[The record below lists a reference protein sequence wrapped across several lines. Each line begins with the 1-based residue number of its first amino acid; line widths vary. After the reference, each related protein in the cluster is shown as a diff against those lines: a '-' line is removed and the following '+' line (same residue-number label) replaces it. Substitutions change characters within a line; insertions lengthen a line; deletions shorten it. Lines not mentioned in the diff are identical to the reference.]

1 MAGVG
6 ASPRE
11 GLVAAQRTVDRGGQ
25 THEQRYWVKPAEI
38 RDMVWKTLGF
48 PRTAAKLHPGVDAVR
63 ADLFTRAWVRTGI
76 KNQVAALSAAARLA
90 LADDLQAVAMERA
103 EVEARVAANERA
115 NLGKTLPTGAPD
127 ASTAWEEGAKDV
139 DTLAALATVAQA
151 FYDEPEVTLY
161 RGVGKVQAE
170 ELRAAFQT
178 GDAVLDTGCLV
189 SMTEDPKVAREFA
202 SRPGD
207 IGVVISFKVPREA
220 IVLSYRADM
229 ISERHE
235 AEAEVAVLTR
245 GAIRVNAGQVTP
257 GGF

>member
-48 PRTAAKLHPGVDAVR
+48 PRTAAKLHP
-63 ADLFTRAWVRTGI
+63 
-76 KNQVAALSAAARLA
+76 
-90 LADDLQAVAMERA
+90 
-103 EVEARVAANERA
+103 
-115 NLGKTLPTGAPD
+115 
-127 ASTAWEEGAKDV
+127 
-139 DTLAALATVAQA
+139 
-151 FYDEPEVTLY
+151 
-161 RGVGKVQAE
+161 
-170 ELRAAFQT
+170 
-178 GDAVLDTGCLV
+178 
-189 SMTEDPKVAREFA
+189 
-202 SRPGD
+202 
-207 IGVVISFKVPREA
+207 
-220 IVLSYRADM
+220 VLSYRADM